1 MKNSLGPITAYNPPS
16 MAALQNYDV
25 NRAGQH
31 EVIWQPLY
39 DYQVYPTTGQAQ
51 FVFFQNTIGL
61 GGLTL
66 ANTNM
71 EAAGQ
76 MPKPKEF
83 LCTGIQVYYRPGN
96 AVSISQGAAGTPQR
110 NWIDVNQV
118 MQGLGWLVFFI
129 GSKDYLRDSPL
140 AKFTQQFRLDGAAAI
155 TGAGTVATTD
165 FVDYAVHCGRYYSI
179 TPVKLPSNQN
189 FNVSINF
196 NALVTTTVAGRIGVI
211 LDGFQYRLSQ

>member
-39 DYQVYPTTGQAQ
+39 DYQVYPALGQLN

-83 LCTGIQVYYRPGN
+83 LCTGIQVYFRPGN
-96 AVSISQGAAGTPQR
+96 AVSVSQAVVGTEQS
-110 NWIDVNQV
+110 NWLDVNAV
-118 MQGLGWLVFFI
+118 MTGLGFLTFFI
-129 GSKDYLRDSPL
+129 GSKDYLRDAPL
-140 AKFTQQFRLDGAAAI
+140 AKFTQQFRLDGVTAI
-155 TGAGTVATTD
+155 AGAGTVATTD

-196 NALVTTTVAGRIGVI
+196 NALVPTVVAGRLGVI